1 MTRALT
7 SLSLPHGPVLALT
20 ALLAGLPHCAGA
32 QAPAARMMPDG
43 SRDLYVG
50 VGVQRAPRYQGAGE
64 RDTDPALLLQLQW
77 SNGLFVSGL
86 SAGLHLTEG
95 SRFEFGPLV
104 SIEPG
109 RDAAGRQRASSV
121 GGLDMPT
128 FGAALPAS
136 AATAEILRFNRVK
149 TSPQAGGFLNYY
161 FNENLRFAGSLQ
173 YGAGNDHNGLLLKAG
188 LQQSFAPAAHH
199 RLSLAATATWANA
212 RYTRDYFGV
221 SSSSGALPA
230 YAPGAGLRDVQ
241 LAVNWNWEWSP
252 RWLMATQLSATR
264 LKDDAAGSP
273 LSERRT
279 GFGMRTGIAYR
290 F

>member
-1 MTRALT
+1 MPA
-7 SLSLPHGPVLALT
+7 LALA
-20 ALLAGLPHCAGA
+20 ALLAGLPPAAGA

-43 SRDLYVG
+43 SRDLYLG

-77 SNGLFVSGL
+77 SNGIFVSGL
-86 SAGLHLTEG
+86 SAGMHLTQG

-109 RDAAGRQRASSV
+109 RDAAGRQRASGIGGA

-128 FGAALPAS
+128 FGAAIPAS
-136 AATAEILRFNRVK
+136 VTRAEILRFNRVK

-161 FNENLRFAGSLQ
+161 FNENLRLAGSLQ
-173 YGAGNDHNGLLLKAG
+173 YGAGNDHDGLLLKAG
-188 LQQSFAPAAHH
+188 LQQSFTPAAHH
-199 RLSLAATATWANA
+199 RLSLAATATWANT
-212 RYTRDYFGV
+212 RYTRDYFGI
-221 SSSSGALPA
+221 SSSSGSLPA
-230 YAPGAGLRDVQ
+230 YAPGSGLRDVQ
-241 LAVNWNWEWSP
+241 LALNWNWEWSP

-264 LKDDAAGSP
+264 LKGDAADSP

-279 GFGMRTGIAYR
+279 GVGLRTGIAYR